1 MSAVKIAVPAFMDD
15 ESLSMFADSVGHFLD
30 DEASPTQTAKWREDG
45 FVHPDLWKKAGAA
58 GLLGLSVPEEYGGVG
73 ADFRFDVVL
82 MEQLGFK
89 HALNFAIPL
98 HNAVVAPY
106 IVSYGTEAQKR
117 RWLPGVVTGDTI
129 LAVAMSE
136 PAAGSDLQ
144 GMRTTAVKDG
154 DEYIINGQKTFIS
167 NGAHAS
173 LIIVAAKTD
182 PAAGGRGISLFGVE
196 TDKVEGFTR
205 GRLLEKM
212 GQEGRDTAELF
223 FSDMRVP
230 AENLLGGVE
239 GAGFAML
246 MEKLPQERLVI
257 AWQAMAMMET
267 ALNLTVEYVSERKAF
282 GKTVMD
288 FQNTQFKLA
297 EAKTLATVAKVFLNH
312 CTEQLLAG
320 TLDAATASMAK
331 YWITEAQAKVID
343 ECLQLFGG
351 YGYMNEYPIAEMYKD
366 ARAYRIYGGA
376 NEIMKLLIA
385 RSLKP

>member
-1 MSAVKIAVPAFMDD
+1 MSAVQIAVPAFMDD
-15 ESLSMFADSVGHFLD
+15 ESLSMFAASVAHFLE
-30 DEASPTQTAKWREDG
+30 DEASPAQTAKWREDG

-106 IVSYGTEAQKR
+106 IVSYGTETQKR

-182 PAAGGRGISLFGVE
+182 PVAGGRGISLFGVE

-205 GRLLEKM
+205 GRLLDKM

-282 GKTVMD
+282 GKAVMD

-385 RSLKP
+385 RSLKQ